1 MAAFIIGRIGQSILV
16 LLVMSLIVFVAVF
29 AIGDPVELLI
39 DPMATQADR
48 DAAKIALGLDL
59 PLWQQYLNFLWRAV
73 HLDLGR
79 SFVIPAPAMELIFQ
93 RMPATLE
100 LTLGALLIAIGL
112 GIPLGI
118 VAAIAP
124 RSWIGKGIMAGS
136 ILGFSLPSFWVGLML
151 IMTFSVVLGW
161 LPSNGR
167 GQTVD
172 VLGIQW
178 SVFTRDGLSHLLL
191 PAVNLALFKLALIIR
206 LTRAGMREV
215 LTMDYVRFARS
226 KGLSEWRV
234 VGVHALRNTLVP
246 IVTIIGLEFGSL
258 LAGAIVTESV
268 FSWPGIGQLM
278 ISSIFLLDRPVI
290 VAYMMIVLFL
300 FIIINLVIDILYSII
315 DPRIRLS
322 NGAS

>member
-16 LLVMSLIVFVAVF
+16 LLVMSLIIFVGVF
-29 AIGDPVELLI
+29 AIGDPIELLI

-48 DAAKIALGLDL
+48 DAAAIALGLDL
-59 PLWQQYLNFLWRAV
+59 PLWQQYLTFLWRAF

-93 RMPATLE
+93 RMPATIE
-100 LTLGALLIAIGL
+100 LTVAALLIAIGL

-118 VAAIAP
+118 VAALCP
-124 RSWIGKGIMAGS
+124 RSVIGKGIMASS

-151 IMTFSVVLGW
+151 IMTFSVALGW

-167 GQTVD
+167 GQTVE

-178 SVFTRDGLSHLLL
+178 SIFTLDGLSHLIL
-191 PAVNLALFKLALIIR
+191 PAINLSLFKLSLIIR

-215 LTMDYVRFARS
+215 LTTDYVRFARA

-234 VGVHALRNTLVP
+234 VGVHALRNTLIP

-278 ISSIFLLDRPVI
+278 INSIFLLDRPVI
-290 VAYMMIVLFL
+290 VAYMIIVLFI
-300 FIIINLVIDILYSII
+300 FILINLAIDIIYSII
-315 DPRIRLS
+315 DPRIRLAD
-322 NGAS
+322 NP